1 MVVRNLFKFWSMEP
15 PLSVSIFESHL
26 KQTRILFYMQIGET
40 TWSKITLAAF
50 LMTATGVSLC
60 VFFYYYMIQ

>member
-1 MVVRNLFKFWSMEP
+1 M
-15 PLSVSIFESHL
+15 
-26 KQTRILFYMQIGET
+26 LFYMQIGET
-40 TWSKITLAAF
+40 TWSKITMAAF